1 MLYLMADWL
10 YFALIFGG
18 MLMGMQGERW
28 RAAWARREWRAKR
41 GQWWKAGRNK
51 PGTAPLREVSAA
63 APPAFDAAEQ
73 LRCVMA
79 APFAKRPLLNRPETR
94 VLAAAERAVHEIDA
108 GWRVMA
114 QVSLGEI
121 LVSPDAAAYR
131 AINSKRV
138 DMLIITGAGEPL
150 AAIEYQG
157 KGHHQGSAAARDAV
171 KKEAL
176 RRAGIDY
183 IEIKAGD
190 RTTDLNWAI
199 GRLAAGVGRPA
210 A

>member
-1 MLYLMADWL
+1 MVDWL
-10 YFALIFGG
+10 YFGLIFGG

-41 GQWWKAGRNK
+41 GQWRMGGGGAPRPIATAGA
-51 PGTAPLREVSAA
+51 PTATPV
-63 APPAFDAAEQ
+63 FDAAEQ

-79 APFAKRPLLNRPETR
+79 ATFAKRPLLNRSETR

-121 LVSPDAAAYR
+121 LASPDEAAYR

-190 RTTDLNWAI
+190 RSKDVNWAI
-199 GRLAAGVGRPA
+199 ARLAAGMARPA

>member
-1 MLYLMADWL
+1 MLYRMADWL

-18 MLMGMQGERW
+18 MLMGIQGERW
-28 RAAWARREWRAKR
+28 RAAWARRVWREKR
-41 GQWWKAGRNK
+41 RQWWKAGQGK
-51 PGTAPLREVSAA
+51 PRLIAPTGARTPT
-63 APPAFDAAEQ
+63 PPAFDPAEQ
-73 LRCVMA
+73 LRCVMEA
-79 APFAKRPLLNRPETR
+79 RFDKRPLLNRSETR

-114 QVSLGEI
+114 QVSMGEI
-121 LVSPDAAAYR
+121 LASPDEAAYR

-138 DMLIITGAGEPL
+138 DMLIITGTGEPL

-176 RRAGIDY
+176 RRAGSDY

-199 GRLAAGVGRPA
+199 ARLAEGVGRPA